1 VCSHLCGAARDIESK
16 RVALAARALL
26 KNARERRRIF
36 RAFCV
41 CIKQIAWI
49 MQPRA
54 LLSNLIHHGSLLRS
68 RFPCNNVNN
77 SLCRARHG
85 GAFVTRFSPRS
96 PTEFFRQHPDTATY
110 TRHRPGAG
118 DASALPP
125 PCLFYLKPLRLWL
138 LAPTMQALICSIFA
152 KANSK
157 IPLFSAPAV
166 TQHGQTPW

>member
-1 VCSHLCGAARDIESK
+1 MFALLSLTAPECNALTNSKAEQRALCAPGHPRKADAQTYIQFFAVCSATTNRKLDVCSHLCGAARDIESK

-54 LLSNLIHHGSLLRS
+54 LLSNLIHHGSLPRS

-96 PTEFFRQHPDTATY
+96 PTQFFRQHPDTATH
-110 TRHRPGAG
+110 TA
-118 DASALPP
+118 
-125 PCLFYLKPLRLWL
+125 
-138 LAPTMQALICSIFA
+138 
-152 KANSK
+152 
-157 IPLFSAPAV
+157 
-166 TQHGQTPW
+166 